1 MKNFTTDIQRFC
13 LMCLLL
19 TLQTSC
25 SKNDTTQLIKI
36 DVTKNYPEKKLY
48 IQDIADVEYVSL
60 ETDDNFLFSYLLG
73 VSDNFVV
80 CGNHV
85 ENSFV
90 FFDRKTGKPVSK
102 INRYGNGPEEYN
114 LPATSVYSEADD
126 EFFILDYPV
135 GIKVYGKNGTYKRK
149 LSFRERSYIGA
160 PEAFYN
166 YDANNL
172 MYYDGF
178 QGSINDYPTA
188 FVLVS
193 KLDGRVTKEI
203 EIPYEKKVSLM
214 FTNKLDGEVM
224 VGRMPN
230 VHFAVR
236 NGGDFLLTEYSADTV
251 YRFTPEQELIPFL
264 VREPAIQTTD
274 PKIILHSMLETRD
287 YLFFSTNKLE
297 IDKNL
302 QQDFQPKGLLMEKK
316 TGNFYQTNVQMKNY
330 EGKELILG
338 PSFLS
343 RFSNDNQTGF
353 FALPTSELMDANE
366 SGQLSGSLKE
376 IAGRLTENDEVV
388 VMMMRFK

>member
-1 MKNFTTDIQRFC
+1 MKNFMINLQLFC
-13 LMCLLL
+13 MMCLLL
-19 TLQTSC
+19 TSQIGC
-25 SKNDTTQLIKI
+25 SENDTTNLIKI

-48 IQDIADVEYVSL
+48 IQDIADVEYLSL
-60 ETDDNFLFSYLLG
+60 ETNDNYLFSYLLG
-73 VSDNFVV
+73 ISDNFVI

-102 INRYGNGPEEYN
+102 ISRYGNGPEEYN
-114 LPATSVYSEADD
+114 LPATSVYSEEDD

-135 GIKVYGKNGTYKRK
+135 GIKVYGRDGTYKRK
-149 LSFRERSYIGA
+149 LPFRERSYIGA

-166 YDANNL
+166 YDADNL

-178 QGSINDYPTA
+178 QGSINDYQTA
-188 FVLVS
+188 FVLIS
-193 KLDGRVTKEI
+193 KQDGSVTKEI

-214 FTNKLDGEVM
+214 FTNKLDGEVL

-251 YRFTPEQELIPFL
+251 YRFTPEQELFPFL
-264 VREPAIQTTD
+264 VREPSIQTMD

-287 YLFFSTNKLE
+287 YLFFSTNKLQ

-302 QQDFQPKGLLMEKK
+302 QQDFQPTGLLMERK
-316 TGNFYQTNVQMKNY
+316 TGSFYQAKVQMKDF
-330 EGKELILG
+330 EEKELILG

-343 RFSNDNQTGF
+343 RFSHDTQTGF
-353 FALPTSELMDANE
+353 VSLPASELLDAYEN
-366 SGQLSGSLKE
+366 GQLSGSLKE
-376 IAGRLTENDEVV
+376 IAGNLTENDELV
-388 VMMMRFK
+388 VMVVRFK